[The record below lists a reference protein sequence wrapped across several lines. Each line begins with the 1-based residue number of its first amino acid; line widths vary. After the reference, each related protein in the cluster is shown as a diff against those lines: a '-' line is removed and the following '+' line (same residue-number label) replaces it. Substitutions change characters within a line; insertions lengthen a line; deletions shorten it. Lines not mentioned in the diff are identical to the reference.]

1 MTPLKQFTIG
11 KLVLIALIVGVACG
25 TTQAVTTSTPT
36 AGSSSS
42 PTSNS
47 MSAPSVTSTPAQTS
61 VSSVKLP
68 DDARSLFEAWRIIM
82 QDFVEIEELD
92 PRVLSDGAIFGL
104 LEVLG
109 DTTTSIS
116 KARGFSFE
124 LENVDGYFNVDGG
137 DELREV
143 YEVWAYAYTNKP
155 DSDIESFDLNEAA
168 IDGMIAALA
177 DPYTAFLSPD
187 DIRLE
192 QEDLQGSFDGIGA
205 FVSVNDEGYVVV
217 VAPMEN
223 TPAEAAGILAGDTI
237 LEVNGELTN
246 AMSLRESILRIRGPR
261 GTDVELLVKHL
272 LDEETG
278 LITITRGDIPVPSVR
293 VNMVTDDIARI
304 RIDQF
309 TRRTPGETEQ
319 AILEAR
325 ELGAKAL
332 ILDVRQNP
340 GGLLVQTVQ
349 VADQFLSGGLV
360 LFEEDGDGHRTDWP
374 AQPGGVDL
382 ETPLIVLVDQFS
394 ASGAEVLAGAL
405 QDRNRATLIGAQTFG
420 KGSVTHLRG
429 LSDGS
434 GLYITFAR
442 WFTPLG
448 QLIEGE
454 GITPDIVVLFTEADD
469 AAQRDPQLEAAIA
482 HLEAI
487 IGSDT

>member
-1 MTPLKQFTIG
+1 MVPLKQFTIG
-11 KLVLIALIVGVACG
+11 KLLLIALIVGVACG
-25 TTQAVTTSTPT
+25 TTQAVTPSDPTST
-36 AGSSSS
+36 SS
-42 PTSNS
+42 PTSG
-47 MSAPSVTSTPAQTS
+47 SAPSPSVTSTPVV

-116 KARGFSFE
+116 QARGFSFE
-124 LENVDGYFNVDGG
+124 LENVDGYFSIDGG

-143 YEVWAYAYTNKP
+143 YEVWAYAYTNKLNP
-155 DSDIESFDLNEAA
+155 GIESFDLNEAA
-168 IDGMIAALA
+168 IDGIIAALA
-177 DPYTAFLSPD
+177 DPYTAFLSAD

-192 QEDLQGSFDGIGA
+192 QEDLQGSFNGIGA
-205 FVSVNDEGYVVV
+205 FVSTDDEGYVVV

-237 LEVNGELTN
+237 LEVNGEPTN
-246 AMSLRESILRIRGPR
+246 SMSLRESILRIRGPS
-261 GTDVELLVKHL
+261 GTDVELLIKHL
-272 LDEETG
+272 LDEVTV
-278 LITITRGDIPVPSVR
+278 LITIIRDDIPVPSVR
-293 VNMVTDDIARI
+293 VNMVTDDIGRI

-309 TRRTPGETEQ
+309 TRRTPDETEQ

-325 ELGAKAL
+325 DLGAKAL

-360 LFEEDGDGHRTDWP
+360 LLEEDSEGRRTDWP

-382 ETPLIVLVDQFS
+382 ETPLVVLVDQFS

-420 KGSVTHLRG
+420 KGSVTHLRD

-454 GITPDIVVLFTEADD
+454 GIIPDIEVLFTEADD
-469 AAQRDPQLEAAIA
+469 AAQRDPQLEAAIK

>member
-1 MTPLKQFTIG
+1 MTPLKQFAIG
-11 KLVLIALIVGVACG
+11 KLFLIVLVVGVACG

-36 AGSSSS
+36 SSS
-42 PTSNS
+42 TSGPV
-47 MSAPSVTSTPAQTS
+47 ATSTPVATP

-82 QDFVEIEELD
+82 QDFVGIEEID

-104 LEVLG
+104 LDVVEG
-109 DTTTSIS
+109 TTISIS
-116 KARGFSFE
+116 QARDISFE
-124 LENVDGYFNVDGG
+124 LENADNYFNVDGG

-143 YEVWAYAYTNKP
+143 YEVWAYAYTNKLDP
-155 DSDIESFDLNEAA
+155 GIEPFDLNEAA

-187 DIRLE
+187 DLRLD
-192 QEDLQGSFDGIGA
+192 QEDLRGRFEGIGA
-205 FVSVNDEGYVVV
+205 FVRTNDEGYVIV

-237 LEVNGELTN
+237 LEVDGEPTN
-246 AMSLRESILRIRGPR
+246 SLSLRESILKIRGPK

-272 LDEETG
+272 LDGEIV
-278 LITITRGDIPVPSVR
+278 LITITRGDIPVASVR
-293 VNMVTDDIARI
+293 VSMVTDDIARI
-304 RIDQF
+304 RIEQF
-309 TRRTPGETEQ
+309 TRRTPDETEQ
-319 AILEAR
+319 AIREAQD
-325 ELGAKAL
+325 LGAKAL
-332 ILDVRQNP
+332 ILDVRRNP
-340 GGLLVQTVQ
+340 GGLLVETVQ
-349 VADQFLSGGLV
+349 VADHFLSGGLV
-360 LFEEDGDGHRTDWP
+360 LFEEDGDGRRTDWT
-374 AQPGGVDL
+374 ARPGGVDL
-382 ETPLIVLVDQFS
+382 ETPLVVLVDQFS

-405 QDRNRATLIGAQTFG
+405 QDRNRATVIGAQTFG

-429 LSDGS
+429 LTDGS

-448 QLIEGE
+448 QIIEGE
-454 GITPDIVVLFTEADD
+454 GITPDIEVLFTEADA
-469 AAQRDPQLEAAIA
+469 AAQRDPQLEAAIE